1 VKKSTKRM
9 TGPKP
14 GSVRGLLYKV
24 LAGGL
29 GIEPE
34 VKMYRYRQAV
44 QGEGSLYFAAFILQR
59 VYRCKWKMEHDQLY

>member
-1 VKKSTKRM
+1 M

-34 VKMYRYRQAV
+34 MEMYLHRQTV
-44 QGEGSLYFAAFILQR
+44 QQKGRLYFTALIQ
-59 VYRCKWKMEHDQLY
+59 